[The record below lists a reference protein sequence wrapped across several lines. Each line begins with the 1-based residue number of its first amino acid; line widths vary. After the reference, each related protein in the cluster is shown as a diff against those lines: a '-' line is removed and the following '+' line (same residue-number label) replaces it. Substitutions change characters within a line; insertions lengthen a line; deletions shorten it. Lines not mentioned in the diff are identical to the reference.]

1 MYYNRF
7 VLAIGFGKMIKLGI
21 GKIGPRS
28 VTTHCAALKS
38 PLISVDLRVAPDLG
52 FPDLPVHLS
61 HLESLKDKPLGLSR
75 CGGRWRRLGAV
86 APICKGDAASPE
98 AASAEP
104 VWDSCAREG
113 CVPWIAHQLGSQRES

>member
-21 GKIGPRS
+21 GKIGPSS

-61 HLESLKDKPLGLSR
+61 HLESLKDKSLGLSR

-86 APICKGDAASPE
+86 AP
-98 AASAEP
+98 
-104 VWDSCAREG
+104 
-113 CVPWIAHQLGSQRES
+113 HL